1 MHATTIQPLL
11 VSILTS
17 IITGGFILVFVEIGN
32 RKNRENDRYE
42 QIMRPFMHKL
52 SAYFRFINWCSSRIK
67 YPNKLN
73 ECEQEFKKLVK
84 EIGVYGGRAVTSGGD
99 YSIDYFS
106 ADELYKICTNK
117 INNIWYYYDKMKPC
131 NLSWE
136 ECLVTEEF
144 ISKEL
149 KEVFPHYLSK
159 TRDINLVSN
168 VSGDFYTDVYQPIEN
183 EIWNHKAYVEH
194 FRRQTIF
201 VSISVGFVLLVLVTL
216 LFVQLT
222 VPFMQV
228 SGVVVVVLL
237 FLCLLLLGV
246 DTKVQIR
253 YYYKLF
259 GDFKD
264 MEKDKIIKKKII
276 HLLLDSIIPVGLI
289 LAAWAILCVELEII
303 PKISVPWKESVVLG
317 LNRLFLNL
325 AYSYIAGVI
334 VCLLIVKLPS
344 LRNKIK

>member
-136 ECLVTEEF
+136 ECLVT
-144 ISKEL
+144 
-149 KEVFPHYLSK
+149 
-159 TRDINLVSN
+159 
-168 VSGDFYTDVYQPIEN
+168 
-183 EIWNHKAYVEH
+183 
-194 FRRQTIF
+194 
-201 VSISVGFVLLVLVTL
+201 
-216 LFVQLT
+216 
-222 VPFMQV
+222 
-228 SGVVVVVLL
+228 
-237 FLCLLLLGV
+237 
-246 DTKVQIR
+246 
-253 YYYKLF
+253 
-259 GDFKD
+259 
-264 MEKDKIIKKKII
+264 
-276 HLLLDSIIPVGLI
+276 
-289 LAAWAILCVELEII
+289 
-303 PKISVPWKESVVLG
+303 
-317 LNRLFLNL
+317 
-325 AYSYIAGVI
+325 
-334 VCLLIVKLPS
+334 
-344 LRNKIK
+344 